1 MAMSKR
7 ANLILSVVAQS
18 YPNLKSGAMRDF
30 ENILKDMGIMDQWKI
45 NRTDKTYQ
53 FGSNVVEFFAVE
65 GEDSRLGSRRT
76 HLYINELDSIRLET
90 FIELEGRTADFTI
103 ADYNPRRKF
112 WAHDEY
118 IGQDWVDFLILTY
131 KDNEYIP
138 ANELRSILWYKEK
151 AETENKP
158 YWINKWRVLGLG
170 ELGIVEGQVFEN
182 WEKIEAVPEEAKYL
196 GAGLDFGFS
205 NDPTALTKI
214 WAYDNKIIL
223 EESLYRKGML
233 NSSIAKHINQD
244 KDISKGLT
252 VCDSSEPKTIAELRG
267 YGIPIKGAKKVHG
280 SILSGIAIMQEY
292 NLLIVGENLRKE
304 FENYSYQKDNTGK
317 SLGIPID
324 DHNHG
329 IDGIRYFFLERM
341 GSRFNAERMPFKWVA

>member
-1 MAMSKR
+1 MSKR
-7 ANLILSVVAQS
+7 DNLILSIVAQS

-76 HLYINELDSIRLET
+76 HLYTNELDSIKLET
-90 FIELEGRTADFTI
+90 FIELEGRTAEFTI

-112 WAHDEY
+112 WVHDEY
-118 IGQDWVDFLILTY
+118 IGQDWVDFLVLTY
-131 KDNEYIP
+131 QDNEFIP
-138 ANELRSILWYKEK
+138 ENELRSILWYKEK
-151 AETENKP
+151 AETTKNP
-158 YWINKWRVLGLG
+158 YWINKWKVLGLG

-182 WEKIEAVPEEAKYL
+182 WQKLDVLPEGAKYL

-214 WAYDNKIIL
+214 WSYDNKIIL
-223 EESLYRKGML
+223 EESLYKKGML

-280 SILSGIAIMQEY
+280 SILSGIGIMQEY
-292 NLLIVGENLRKE
+292 DLMVIGDNLQKE

-324 DHNHG
+324 DFNHG